1 MVTARLV
8 LLLKLRSF
16 EPEVLISRDH
26 LLTLKIL
33 KTNPGK
39 VKQFLNKTAILY
51 GQTAQE
57 HIFKFW
63 QAVPYCK
70 KQEKNFTMAV
80 NDSNLRRLIEL
91 VAKYLNTQITIQMQH
106 PCFHESLVKF
116 AVK

>member
-1 MVTARLV
+1 MPLDGKVLAGISASLFYMVTARLV

-57 HIFKFW
+57 HIFKF
-63 QAVPYCK
+63 
-70 KQEKNFTMAV
+70 
-80 NDSNLRRLIEL
+80 
-91 VAKYLNTQITIQMQH
+91 
-106 PCFHESLVKF
+106 
-116 AVK
+116 